1 MLFRIERTGPTDG
14 RAVRP
19 VQIHRFRCLHSS
31 HSMLEPTGFS
41 VSPESQVNLKFLP
54 AVLISPGASKTSA
67 GPFLRSHLVLLVDA
81 HPRRPQV
88 GRISARHAHTRHA
101 PSGSAAGAAHSDSLV
116 TPAQIL
122 APSLSPTASHPRD
135 GTGNAFTASASA
147 APVLANPPQ
156 TPTPSHAGVG
166 LTLPSLGSSFA
177 FSAFKFK
184 FGASASGMS
193 VSRPISRVH
202 RRVCI
207 LITGCYDSTLPSLLS
222 VH

>member
-1 MLFRIERTGPTDG
+1 MLFRIERTGPPDG

-31 HSMLEPTGFS
+31 HSLLEPTGFC

-54 AVLISPGASKTSA
+54 AVLILPGASKTSA

-88 GRISARHAHTRHA
+88 GRNSARHAHTRHA

-177 FSAFKFK
+177 CSAFKFK
-184 FGASASGMS
+184 FGASASGAAPAPPACQCPARFLGS
-193 VSRPISRVH
+193 IAECAFS
-202 RRVCI
+202 
-207 LITGCYDSTLPSLLS
+207 
-222 VH
+222 